1 MKNPNS
7 NTSLKCPGLNLYPV
21 DMKWKDIIK
30 DEDGVMLFDWNLALR
45 FIRIFVHKNTEC
57 QKYINETRA
66 LVYENMLDSV
76 GLNIDS
82 TDYK

>member
-1 MKNPNS
+1 
-7 NTSLKCPGLNLYPV
+7 
-21 DMKWKDIIK
+21 MKWKDIIK

-45 FIRIFVHKNTEC
+45 FIRIFDHKNTEC
-57 QKYINETRA
+57 QKSINETRT
-66 LVYENMLDSV
+66 LVYEKMLDSV